1 MLTKSFQQLSCLYH
15 KRRLLE
21 CFSLQVTSARMLN
34 NNPETIL
41 KIHLQLSLA
50 NDCKYSTYDTYS
62 LISGTMYCWYKDII
76 ITSQQK
82 SLQFLLK
89 PFIPQAT
96 MKNCKD
102 SFYSCKHKKK
112 VLWKMRVDNQ
122 RLGKLITG
130 TVSTC
135 SPPKSQAAYNF
146 RTPQLIPGSIGKI
159 WE

>member
-1 MLTKSFQQLSCLYH
+1 MSPMLTKSFQQLSCLYH

-102 SFYSCKHKKK
+102 YFISASTKKSAMK
-112 VLWKMRVDNQ
+112 DKSRQ
-122 RLGKLITG
+122 PEARG
-130 TVSTC
+130 TDHRNSIYM
-135 SPPKSQAAYNF
+135 QL
-146 RTPQLIPGSIGKI
+146 PQEPGSIQL
-159 WE
+159 